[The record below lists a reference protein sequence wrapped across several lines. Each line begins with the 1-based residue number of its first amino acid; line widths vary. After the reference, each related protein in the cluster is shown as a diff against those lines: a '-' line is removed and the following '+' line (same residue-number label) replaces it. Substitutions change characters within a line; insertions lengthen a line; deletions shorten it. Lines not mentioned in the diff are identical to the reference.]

1 MLDTECT
8 ESTVSAVSTEWVSLA
23 ECCRLLGRSV
33 SSVKSIAAAGGI
45 RTDALPG
52 CRLRYSRADA
62 QRLAERL
69 RSPA

>member
-1 MLDTECT
+1 MNSTECT
-8 ESTVSAVSTEWVSLA
+8 VSSVSTESREWISLA
-23 ECCRLLGRSV
+23 EACRLVGRSV